1 MPNVEDICLQ
11 SPSQLRGDRKSDV
24 RLVWKCFHS
33 ALQQEFLAIVEHQE
47 QRNRIRKPNA
57 CGIGLS
63 GESPLLPFQ
72 GRLQPAPNLVFPQLL
87 GPPPQHE
94 LLRTDLWMDT
104 ILCLY
109 SFFFAHDALC
119 LVDIKLIPKTQPEG
133 PLCLLSSSRGPGEK
147 EVSSNVLN
155 CDMNT
160 CAPQIHML
168 KP

>member
-1 MPNVEDICLQ
+1 MSHSKVLGLGLQLINRGGGAGRWYTIQPVTEQRETPLFRRGTIANYPLTALATCGPHWATIRLPNVEDICLQ
-11 SPSQLRGDRKSDV
+11 SPSQLRVDRKSDV

-87 GPPPQHE
+87 GPPP
-94 LLRTDLWMDT
+94 T
-104 ILCLY
+104 
-109 SFFFAHDALC
+109 A
-119 LVDIKLIPKTQPEG
+119 
-133 PLCLLSSSRGPGEK
+133 
-147 EVSSNVLN
+147 
-155 CDMNT
+155 
-160 CAPQIHML
+160 
-168 KP
+168 